1 MQQPPLIAPA
11 SAPEHRVSQS
21 SDGGAVV
28 AGVVGGEL
36 NAVVVAGDVVGE
48 LDAVVV
54 AGVVVVV
61 VVT

>member
-1 MQQPPLIAPA
+1 MQQPPLIAPV

-28 AGVVGGEL
+28 AGVV
-36 NAVVVAGDVVGE
+36 VGE

-61 VVT
+61 ESGTAEVVVT